1 MSVAVE
7 PTRDIPVPARHL
19 CGLAWSGQ
27 LLWFSE
33 AEQGRILA
41 VDPHSG
47 TVVRE
52 IACPDVRTDL
62 TTRDGQLLQVVGGE
76 RAVRSL
82 DPETGTVVAE
92 TPGPRPGHTLCG
104 LEASRHGLW
113 FGYEDLR
120 LIDRRAEDGR
130 LLDSI
135 PVTGAVA
142 GITVTDHHLV
152 YADHPAGTLTVVDPD
167 THREVA
173 RYAVT
178 GNPTG
183 LTWDGSR
190 VWYCDYTTSRL
201 RAVSLP
207 ALRA

>member
-1 MSVAVE
+1 MTLKVE
-7 PTRDIPVPARHL
+7 STRDIPVPAGHL

-33 AEQGRILA
+33 AEQGRIMA

-47 TVVRE
+47 VVVRQLD
-52 IACPDVRTDL
+52 CPGVRTDL
-62 TTRDGQLLQVVGGE
+62 TTRDGHLLQVVGGE
-76 RAVRSL
+76 RALRAV
-82 DPETGTVVAE
+82 DPDSGAVVAE

-104 LEASRHGLW
+104 LEVSRHGIW

-120 LIDRRAEDGR
+120 LIDRRDEEGR

-135 PVTGAVA
+135 PVSGAVA
-142 GITVTDHHLV
+142 GITVTDRHLV
-152 YADHPAGTLTVVDPD
+152 YADYTAGTLTVVDPGR
-167 THREVA
+167 HREVA
-173 RYAVT
+173 SYAVP

-190 VWYCDYTTSRL
+190 VWYCDYTTSQL
-201 RAVSLP
+201 RAVILP